1 MTLNLILKFLISF
14 SNIILSLPFTLFG
27 LSRFNTDEVKAD
39 WQPPGYV
46 FGIVWPILYSIF
58 GYINLRTFDSPN
70 LSETSRNKIIEH
82 SITEASLQ
90 TLWLLVSANFGSGRS
105 FLQNFLGLNVMII
118 LVLYCYL
125 IRLPTLYKK
134 DKTSFFLYLPYTAWI
149 TFALILNYQIVKK
162 LK

>member
-1 MTLNLILKFLISF
+1 MTSNLILKFLISF
-14 SNIILSLPFTLFG
+14 LNIILSIPFTLFG

-58 GYINLRTFDSPN
+58 GYINLRTFNSSN
-70 LSETSRNKIIEH
+70 LSESNKHKIIGH
-82 SITEASLQ
+82 SITEALLQ

-105 FLQNFLGLNVMII
+105 LLQNLLGLIVMII

-125 IRLPTLYKK
+125 FRLPTLYKK

>member
-1 MTLNLILKFLISF
+1 MQTNIRNQYSILIF
-14 SNIILSLPFTLFG
+14 ILSTLLATAQLFV
-27 LSRFNTDEVKAD
+27 SYFYTESDTNSDNTNSQYSYFNKVAAPN
-39 WQPPGYV
+39 QPPSYV

-82 SITEASLQ
+82 SITEAWLQ
-90 TLWLLVSANFGSGRS
+90 TLWLLVSANFGSGGS

-134 DKTSFFLYLPYTAWI
+134 DKTSFFLY
-149 TFALILNYQIVKK
+149 
-162 LK
+162 